1 VRKETMVLKRSGRCV
16 KQGGKGCPREMDNR
30 VKKQQTEKGEA
41 CKNSE
46 VCWKEDKG
54 AVQNFVRSKRA
65 VC

>member
-1 VRKETMVLKRSGRCV
+1 MIVLKRSGRYV
-16 KQGGKGCPREMDNR
+16 KQGGKGCQRERDNR
-30 VKKQQTEKGEA
+30 VKKQQTAKGEA

>member
-1 VRKETMVLKRSGRCV
+1 MSERKGSTG
-16 KQGGKGCPREMDNR
+16 
-30 VKKQQTEKGEA
+30 KKQQTEKGEA